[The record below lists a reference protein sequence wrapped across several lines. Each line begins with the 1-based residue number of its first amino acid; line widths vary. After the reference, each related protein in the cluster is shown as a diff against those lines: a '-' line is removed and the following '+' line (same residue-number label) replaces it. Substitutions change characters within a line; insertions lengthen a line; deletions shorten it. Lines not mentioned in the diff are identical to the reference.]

1 MTTEA
6 RRRLVAGLLIVL
18 VVGAAGVVW
27 RRPLWRAVYP
37 VLPPR
42 LQALPYRLPGL
53 LPGQRATPVAVP
65 TAGGG
70 RAESGESGMGP
81 TVSTIPSSQ
90 ARTAGPS
97 PFAEDL
103 PTRTPSPPVAPPTR
117 PTRTPAATPSRPAP
131 VPSTRP
137 APATLLPTPPA
148 RASLTGLRHAYQT
161 WNNCGPATIAMALGR
176 WGSTVDQATAARAL
190 KPDPNDKN
198 VGPEELAAFARDQG
212 FDAVVRADGD
222 PDRLRDLL
230 GAGVPVI
237 IETWFVPEP
246 GDEMGHYRLLVG
258 YDRDAGVFHAMDSY
272 LGPELTVTE
281 ADMDRL
287 WRVFNRTYIPVFARD
302 RRAEVETLLG
312 PDADD
317 RAMFEAAAG
326 RALDEIGAAEDA
338 FGWFNLGSSLVAL
351 GDMPGASEAFD
362 RARALGLPWRMLWYQ
377 FGPFE
382 AYASVD
388 RWRDVEALATANLA
402 NADNLEESHYWLGR
416 AREATGD
423 VAGAREAWTRAVDL
437 NPLYLPAERALEA
450 TRP

>member
-1 MTTEA
+1 
-6 RRRLVAGLLIVL
+6 
-18 VVGAAGVVW
+18 
-27 RRPLWRAVYP
+27 
-37 VLPPR
+37 
-42 LQALPYRLPGL
+42 
-53 LPGQRATPVAVP
+53 
-65 TAGGG
+65 
-70 RAESGESGMGP
+70 
-81 TVSTIPSSQ
+81 
-90 ARTAGPS
+90 
-97 PFAEDL
+97 
-103 PTRTPSPPVAPPTR
+103 
-117 PTRTPAATPSRPAP
+117 
-131 VPSTRP
+131 
-137 APATLLPTPPA
+137 
-148 RASLTGLRHAYQT
+148 LTGLRHAYQT